1 MRFAPLF
8 LLIATA
14 GPALAEVPRVVTDFG
29 PVQSLVADVMGDLGQ
44 PEMLL
49 PPGSDPHDFQL
60 RPSQAQALADAD
72 VVFWVG
78 PELMPEMAETFATLA
93 PQARV
98 EALLPANVVT
108 RAFGDEPAEH
118 DHSHDEAHDPDEA
131 HDHGDSGID
140 PHAWLDPLNG
150 IAWANH
156 IARVLGE
163 ADPDNAA
170 TYAANAEALA
180 QALTTLDAEIAASL
194 KPVAG
199 KPFVVYHDALGYFT
213 DHYGLTVAG
222 AIELGDA
229 TTPSA
234 AQLDQVRGVLASAGA
249 ICVFPEAGRD
259 AKYIAALTEGLEVK
273 VGGEQDLEFI
283 TMPAGPGQYAVMLRA
298 IAATLTGCLGS

>member
-8 LLIATA
+8 VLLSAA
-14 GPALAEVPRVVTDFG
+14 PALAEVPRVVTDFG
-29 PVQSLVADVMGDLGQ
+29 PVQSLVADVMGELGQ

-49 PPGSDPHDFQL
+49 PPGADPHDFQL
-60 RPSQAQALADAD
+60 RPSQAQALAEAD

-78 PELMPEMAETFATLA
+78 PELMPEMADTFATLA
-93 PQARV
+93 PQAQV
-98 EALLPANVVT
+98 VSLLPAATVT
-108 RAFGDEPAEH
+108 REFGQGGQGHDEG
-118 DHSHDEAHDPDEA
+118 HSHG
-131 HDHGDSGID
+131 HGEGGAD

-150 IAWANH
+150 IAWAGH

-170 TYAANAEALA
+170 TYAANAA
-180 QALTTLDAEIAASL
+180 ALTQTLTALDAEIAASL
-194 KPVAG
+194 KPVAD

-213 DHYGLTVAG
+213 DHYGLAPAG

-234 AQLDQVRGVLASAGA
+234 AQLDAVRGVLESAGA

-259 AKYIAALTEGLEVK
+259 PKYIAALTEGLSVR
-273 VGGEQDLEFI
+273 VGGAQDLEFI
-283 TMPAGPGQYAVMLRA
+283 TMPAGSGQYAVMLRA
-298 IAATLTGCLGS
+298 IAATLTDCLAQ